1 MRINLNVPFKE
12 KDKARMLG
20 AKWDSARKTWY
31 VVDVDDIQPF
41 IRWMTAQQ
49 VNPSSYKQRQREEQ
63 FYRFRDGRAR
73 EYTPSKTETRIPHLE
88 RKG

>member
-12 KDKARMLG
+12 KDKARKLG

-41 IRWMTAQQ
+41 IR
-49 VNPSSYKQRQREEQ
+49 
-63 FYRFRDGRAR
+63 G
-73 EYTPSKTETRIPHLE
+73 
-88 RKG
+88 